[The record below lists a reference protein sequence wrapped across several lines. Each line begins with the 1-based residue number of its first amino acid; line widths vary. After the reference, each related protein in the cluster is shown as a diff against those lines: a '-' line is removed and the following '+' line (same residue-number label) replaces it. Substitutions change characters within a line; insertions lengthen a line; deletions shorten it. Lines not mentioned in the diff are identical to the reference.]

1 MSQKFA
7 FKAELLLILVTVF
20 AALGWVFS
28 KESLAGMPPLF
39 FIAMRFFIG
48 GGALLIIGKKYFR
61 GVQWREV
68 FPVILIGAV
77 MAMAM
82 LFWIMGLKQSSN
94 LGVGA
99 FIACLGVVFVP
110 FIGRLLFGDRPTLSI
125 WLSLPIAVLGLAF
138 LALSDGLELEISH
151 LYFLGTAICV
161 AFQLNLLSRFLVS
174 MHALVLTSIQLT
186 TTGVLLFIVSLLFEG
201 VPSMVSVDIAGWL
214 LCSALISTSLRYL
227 LQMYAMSLAPVSH
240 GAIILNLEPVW
251 AAIFAML
258 WFGQVMTIGQVLGCV
273 LVFIAMLVSRWPQ
286 VRMLFRSSK
295 GKQTV

>member
-1 MSQKFA
+1 MNQNFA
-7 FKAELLLILVTVF
+7 FKAELLLILVTIF

-39 FIAMRFFIG
+39 FIAMRFLIG
-48 GGALLIIGKKYFR
+48 GGALLLIGKKYFH

-161 AFQLNLLSRFLVS
+161 AFQLNLLSRFLIS

-186 TTGVLLFIVSLLFEG
+186 TTGVLLLIVSLFVEG
-201 VPSMVSVDIAGWL
+201 TPSGISINIMGWL

-240 GAIILNLEPVW
+240 GAVILNLEPVW

-258 WFGQVMTIGQVLGCV
+258 WFNEIMTIGQTIGCF
-273 LVFIAMLVSRWPQ
+273 LVFIAMLTSRWPQ
-286 VRMLFRSSK
+286 VRSIFIRSK
-295 GKQTV
+295 RKAL